1 MKKLQVY
8 IGNKNIYTSKADNSA
23 IFHHLVDNVFH
34 FFPEATH
41 AVVFNL
47 ENGTHSILCREKN
60 IATYLIRLADTEEYM
75 FDHFEAAL
83 NAYNDFTAKGYE
95 PHFEIISIWKRG
107 I

>member
-8 IGNKNIYTSKADNSA
+8 IGNKNIYTGSIDKSA
-23 IFHHLVDNVFH
+23 SAKYFVDNVFY

-47 ENGTHSILCREKN
+47 ENNAHTIICREKN
-60 IATYLIRLADTEEYM
+60 IATYLITIADTEEYM

-83 NAYNDFTAKGYE
+83 NAYNEFTAKGDE
-95 PHFEIISIWKRG
+95 PHFEIISI
-107 I
+107 